1 MAHFALHIKPAKS
14 TLQALVLD
22 LSVAILGGGGA
33 EWVGEELTSL
43 RDSNSCSYGG
53 KDWVQARG
61 PASPCLLEPPLR
73 EL

>member
-1 MAHFALHIKPAKS
+1 MAPFALHIKPAKS

-22 LSVAILGGGGA
+22 LSVAIWGEGGA
-33 EWVGEELTSL
+33 EWVGEQLTSL

-61 PASPCLLEPPLR
+61 PASPCLLEQPLY

>member
-33 EWVGEELTSL
+33 EWVGEQLTSL

-53 KDWVQARG
+53 IKTGSKPGVLPHHA
-61 PASPCLLEPPLR
+61 C
-73 EL
+73 